1 MKGQHRVTRSAMIE
15 LMIYL
20 SDLARAAGLS
30 LGNLRT
36 RSRKTINCVCFG
48 RRQPTFVATRL
59 SISGHNWKFSIPIL
73 NSQF

>member
-1 MKGQHRVTRSAMIE
+1 MKGQHRATRSAMIE

-36 RSRKTINCVCFG
+36 RSRKTINCVCFVS
-48 RRQPTFVATRL
+48 RQATFVATRL
-59 SISGHNWKFSIPIL
+59 SISGHNWKFTIL
-73 NSQF
+73 NS